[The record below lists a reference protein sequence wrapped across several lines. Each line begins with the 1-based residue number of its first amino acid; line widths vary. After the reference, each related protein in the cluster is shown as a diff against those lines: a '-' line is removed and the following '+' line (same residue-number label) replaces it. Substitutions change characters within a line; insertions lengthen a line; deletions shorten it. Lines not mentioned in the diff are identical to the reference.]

1 MGEIEKKKSK
11 IGIIIAIIVILLVL
25 IAGAIGLHYV
35 IKHNYTVKYLN
46 QTNLIIN
53 NSNVTESLKKHIYYD
68 NENGVIYISKPDI
81 YNFFDN
87 TIIYDEKN
95 NQVVT
100 SSSTKI
106 ASLPIDSTQIQ
117 VNSQNKTIKAGAII
131 QDEVA
136 YVPISELEEVYN
148 IKVTNVANQARVYID
163 SLDREQKTA
172 TLKEDS
178 SIKYKPTIISATLTK
193 AKKSETL
200 TIANRSDYP
209 VPNGWT
215 RVRTDDGTLGYIQTN
230 KLNEFKTIREATQ
243 EKAKVEGTINLVWDY
258 YSEYVSAPDRTGK
271 INGTNVVSPSF
282 FYMSKYSTTNVYEN
296 VGEKG
301 KTYVNWAHQNGYKI
315 WPMFTNSN
323 MTETSKML
331 SDYKSRETVIN
342 QLVNYITQ
350 YNLDGINIDFEGM
363 YETDKDNFSRFL
375 IELRPRLNVLGA
387 VLSVDVTAPD
397 GAPEWSLCYDRY
409 TIGKTVDYV
418 MFMAYDQYGV
428 SSTKAGTT
436 AGYNWIEANVK
447 KFLGQEEVKAE
458 KIVLGIP
465 FYTRV
470 WKESNGKLTS
480 DVVNIGNV
488 DKIIPSDATKTWN
501 EDLQQ
506 YYVEYTKNGATY
518 KIWVED
524 EKSIESKLNLISKYN
539 LAGAAFWEYD
549 RATSSIWNLI
559 SSKLQTK

>member
-11 IGIIIAIIVILLVL
+11 IGIIIAIIIIALVL
-25 IAGAIGLHYV
+25 IVGAIGGYYV
-35 IKHNYTVKYLN
+35 IKRNYIVSKIN

-53 NSNVTESLKKHIYYD
+53 NSNATSSLKNNVYIKD
-68 NENGVIYISKPDI
+68 GVVYVSKPDI

-87 TIIYDEKN
+87 TIIYDEKY

-100 SSSTKI
+100 TSSTKI
-106 ASLPIDSTQIQ
+106 ASLPIDSKQIQ
-117 VNSQNKTIKAGAII
+117 VNSSNTTIKAGAII
-131 QDEVA
+131 LDEVA
-136 YVPISELEEVYN
+136 YVPISELDEVYN
-148 IKVTNVANQARVYID
+148 IKTTYVESEDLVYID
-163 SLDREQKTA
+163 SLDREQQTA
-172 TLKEDS
+172 TLKKDS
-178 SIKYKPTIISATLTK
+178 SIKYKPTIISATLAK
-193 AKKSETL
+193 AKQGDTL

-215 RVRTDDGTLGYIQTN
+215 RVRTENGTLGYIQTG
-230 KLNEFKTIREATQ
+230 KLNEFKIIREKAE
-243 EKAKVEGTINLVWDY
+243 EKAKIEGPISLAWDY
-258 YSEYVSAPDRTGK
+258 YSEYVSAPTRTGK
-271 INGTNVVSPSF
+271 ITGVNVVSPSF
-282 FYMSKYSTTNVYEN
+282 FYMTKYSTTNVYEN
-296 VGEKG
+296 VGNEG
-301 KTYVNWAHQNGYKI
+301 IAYVNWAHGNGYQV

-323 MTETSKML
+323 MSETSKML

-342 QLVNYITQ
+342 QIINHIKQ

-375 IELRPRLNVLGA
+375 IEIRPRLNEIGA

-409 TIGKTVDYV
+409 TIGKVADYV

-428 SSTKAGTT
+428 SATKAGTT
-436 AGYNWIEANVK
+436 AGHNWVEANVK

-458 KIVLGIP
+458 KIILGIP

-470 WKESNGKLTS
+470 WKENNGNVTSN
-480 DVVNIGNV
+480 VVNIGNV
-488 DKIIPSDATKTWN
+488 NNVIPSNATKTWD

-506 YYVEYTKNGATY
+506 YYVEYKKGGATY

-524 EKSIESKLNLISKYN
+524 EKSIEAKLDLVSKYN
-539 LAGAAFWEYD
+539 LGGAAYWEYD
-549 RATSSIWNLI
+549 RATNSIWNLI
-559 SSKLQTK
+559 ESKIK